1 MLYGSDYPEIAPQR
15 WLNDFEALN
24 YKPEVM
30 EKVLY
35 RNAARVLCLKV

>member
-1 MLYGSDYPEIAPQR
+1 MLYGSDYPDISPQR
-15 WLNDFEALN
+15 WLNDFEALK

-35 RNAARVLCLKV
+35 RNALRVLNLKL